1 MSYSTFAHL
10 QFLDGE
16 PFSLPPDDAGVLHAL
31 DALGLHHD
39 IAQGLANLFQGQE
52 AWFTFYGGS
61 GVLDELLTGISARC
75 PDVAFGVQGRGE
87 ELRDVWVREYQGGKV
102 VFEQGPFTE

>member
-10 QFLDGE
+10 QTLDGD
-16 PFSLPPDDAGVLHAL
+16 PISLAPDDAEVLRAL

-39 IAQGLANLFQGQE
+39 VAKGLANLFNGQE

-61 GVLDELLTGISARC
+61 GVLDELLIRISSRW

-87 ELRDVWVREYQGGKV
+87 ELRDVWVREYRGGEI
-102 VFEQGPFTE
+102 VFEQGPFTD